1 MSLDVNVSCS
11 HGRLGN
17 ENISLPVSFLK
28 LKKKIVECLGDFS
41 SELLFWDTFVSLQNK
56 ALEF

>member
-1 MSLDVNVSCS
+1 MRTSL
-11 HGRLGN
+11 
-17 ENISLPVSFLK
+17 SLLVFLN